1 MKACHVQNLE
11 NIRSDNGL
19 FLSLASTRTSFELAL
34 RMVVG
39 FVNLFLI
46 LGLGCER
53 EVKEMNQKVR
63 KEKKTTRK
71 KKEKEKNSR
80 MYK

>member
-11 NIRSDNGL
+11 SIRSDNGL
-19 FLSLASTRTSFELAL
+19 FLSLASTKTSFELAL

-39 FVNLFLI
+39 FVSLILI

-53 EVKEMNQKVR
+53 KVKEVKKPLGI
-63 KEKKTTRK
+63 KKKKKRK
-71 KKEKEKNSR
+71 KL
-80 MYK
+80 